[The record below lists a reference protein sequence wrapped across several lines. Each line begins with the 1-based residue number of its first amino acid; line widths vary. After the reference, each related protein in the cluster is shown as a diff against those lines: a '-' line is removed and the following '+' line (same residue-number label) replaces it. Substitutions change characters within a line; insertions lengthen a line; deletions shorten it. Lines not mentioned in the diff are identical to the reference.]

1 MNAIGVVLA
10 GGRSSRMGSDKA
22 ELLYRGVT
30 LAERAFSTLIEAKLD
45 AVYINKNID
54 QSRDLKAM
62 SDFQTI
68 KRLQDRVVNKGP
80 LAGIHAGLYASL
92 EKHGGQPV
100 VFLPVDQPLMSYQ
113 SIKRLVGYALEC
125 QKSCHFQSE
134 GQIKSTVLP
143 LVIFD
148 VEKAIT
154 LVEQIFQENSRLSVG
169 FFLEHIGASSIT
181 HDNAAEFL
189 NVNNPEDYQT
199 LLSRKY

>member
-54 QSRDLKAM
+54 QSRDLKAV